1 MHLSHTHQEAIRSAF
16 TSATVLMVAHRLETV
31 IDCEKVVV
39 LAAGRV
45 VEQGSPR
52 HLLGLGASGGGGVD
66 SGGSTGAFARLVAET
81 GPQTEAK
88 LRVMALSATH
98 RRHQ

>member
-1 MHLSHTHQEAIRSAF
+1 VSHQEAIRSAF

-52 HLLGLGASGGGGVD
+52 HLLGLGAGGGG
-66 SGGSTGAFARLVAET
+66 GGTGAFARLVAET

-88 LRVMALSATH
+88 LRAMALSATH
-98 RRHQ
+98 RRHR